1 MMENMKRKNKR
12 KVKDK
17 DWKRLITENLRETRI
32 QKDNIY
38 ILSDINKNLHDSLEW
53 GREGGGWL
61 QYRWGSD
68 IASEIKSA
76 VPWRDEDKRKWVNV
90 CEIIKYK

>member
-38 ILSDINKNLHDSLEW
+38 LLSDININLHDPLEW
-53 GREGGGWL
+53 GRGGGMAT
-61 QYRWGSD
+61 
-68 IASEIKSA
+68 IM
-76 VPWRDEDKRKWVNV
+76 
-90 CEIIKYK
+90 

>member
-1 MMENMKRKNKR
+1 MKRKNKR

-38 ILSDINKNLHDSLEW
+38 ILSDININLHDPLE
-53 GREGGGWL
+53 
-61 QYRWGSD
+61 
-68 IASEIKSA
+68 
-76 VPWRDEDKRKWVNV
+76 
-90 CEIIKYK
+90 